1 LKQYT
6 IIITLFLSV
15 LLSACAST
23 NSNLDELDRMELQDQ
38 MMQSGQTFQQ
48 KQING
53 DICHNPSY

>member
-1 LKQYT
+1 MKLYT
-6 IIITLFLSV
+6 ILVTLFLSMV
-15 LLSACAST
+15 LTACAST
-23 NSNLDELDRMELQDQ
+23 NSNLDELDKMELQDQ